1 MFAGT
6 NEEAIVNIM
15 GYRSVVQRQ
24 DICTMFKTMFGKVKY
39 FFVFGVFLYGSRN
52 VLKTFLFKQNNN

>member
-1 MFAGT
+1 MFTGT

-24 DICTMFKTMFGKVKY
+24 DICTMFKTMFGKVI
-39 FFVFGVFLYGSRN
+39 FSLVFSNLPIWFS
-52 VLKTFLFKQNNN
+52 

>member
-1 MFAGT
+1 MFTGT

-39 FFVFGVFLYGSRN
+39 LSVFGVFLFGSRN